1 MTPSKGMWLS
11 TPEPRGL
18 YPRGPHGVVE
28 GTTENAT
35 VVIALL
41 TDLADRGLDASE
53 GLLLVVDG
61 GKGIGT
67 AIRSLFG
74 QSVAAHHCHRH
85 KERNVRS
92 YTSAMLKVRH
102 LWRPARS

>member
-1 MTPSKGMWLS
+1 
-11 TPEPRGL
+11 L

-53 GLLLVVDG
+53 GLLFVVDG

-74 QSVAAHHCHRH
+74 KSVAVHRCHRH
-85 KERNVRS
+85 KERNVLR
-92 YTSAMLKVRH
+92 LLPQIEQPLV
-102 LWRPARS
+102 ARCLRAA

>member
-1 MTPSKGMWLS
+1 MY
-11 TPEPRGL
+11 R
-18 YPRGPHGVVE
+18 RGPHGVVE

-41 TDLADRGLDASE
+41 TDLADRGFDASE

-74 QSVAAHHCHRH
+74 QSVAAHCCQRH